1 MQLARDLGWSLQMV
15 GELITG
21 EEFGKWEVMYAKE
34 GWGSANARLRHAQ
47 LVVSTLQ
54 GPSTRRDGQPW
65 EASHVAGAID
75 PWAPVAPPRAAKPT
89 KRMSIAQQ
97 ARAMNAAQRRL

>member
-1 MQLARDLGWSLQMV
+1 MTA
-15 GELITG
+15 
-21 EEFGKWEVMYAKE
+21 EEFGEWEVMYARE
-34 GWGSANARLRHAQ
+34 GWRSDKARLRHAQ

-75 PWAPVAPPRAAKPT
+75 PWAPTALPRAAKPAR
-89 KRMSIAQQ
+89 RMSIAQQ